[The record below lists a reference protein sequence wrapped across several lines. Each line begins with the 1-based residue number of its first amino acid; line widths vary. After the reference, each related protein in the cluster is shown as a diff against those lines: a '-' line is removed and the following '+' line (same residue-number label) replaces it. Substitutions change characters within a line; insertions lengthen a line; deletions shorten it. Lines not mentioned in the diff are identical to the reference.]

1 MMFDK
6 RLFSLADG
14 VGRLIAAKVACQW
27 LGLVAN
33 IAFVVAVVR
42 MLQPLFAPVP
52 SATAPC
58 IAIILIAAVVR
69 FVTIR
74 AAARFGSEAAER
86 VKLALR
92 EKLFNKMLALGPSY
106 AQRVRTAGVVQSA
119 GEGIEQIQSFFELFL
134 PQLCYAVLAPITL
147 FAVLAPIDLP
157 TAATLLACAPLIVLI
172 VGMVAMRAARVFKK
186 YWGKYTDMG
195 ASFLDNLQGLE
206 TLKTFDADERAARVM
221 DEKAEQ
227 FRVMTMN
234 VLQIQLRS
242 LTAMDAVA
250 YGGAAAGIGVAVW
263 RFVSGSLSPSGVFAL
278 SGVLPLGLTPIAA
291 VLLTILLAADFF
303 IPLRQLGS
311 YFHVAMNGMTST
323 KRIFALLD
331 APEPEHGSK
340 ELPEFGASGRGVGVE
355 FRGVSYRYADA
366 DVDAGVLLVRGLTL
380 PGLRV
385 PVLRVPVVYRPHRI
399 PICGTR
405 MWTALM
411 RAAARVTRAK
421 RATPCATW
429 PSVRCPAKS
438 LRSSGHP
445 VPASPQPS
453 SCLPARLSDMKA
465 MCCCP
470 KCHPECRTKCWAL
483 C

>member
-1 MMFDK
+1 
-6 RLFSLADG
+6 
-14 VGRLIAAKVACQW
+14 
-27 LGLVAN
+27 
-33 IAFVVAVVR
+33 
-42 MLQPLFAPVP
+42 ML
-52 SATAPC
+52 
-58 IAIILIAAVVR
+58 R
-69 FVTIR
+69 R
-74 AAARFGSEAAER
+74 AR
-86 VKLALR
+86 
-92 EKLFNKMLALGPSY
+92 
-106 AQRVRTAGVVQSA
+106 
-119 GEGIEQIQSFFELFL
+119 
-134 PQLCYAVLAPITL
+134 PITL
-147 FAVLAPIDLP
+147 FAVLASIDLP

-195 ASFLDNLQGLE
+195 AAFLDNLQGLE

-250 YGGAAAGIGVAVW
+250 YGGAAAGIGVAIW
-263 RFVSGSLSPSGVFAL
+263 RFVSGSLSPSVVFAL

-366 DVDAGVLLVRGLTL
+366 DVDAG
-380 PGLRV
+380 
-385 PVLRVPVVYRPHRI
+385 
-399 PICGTR
+399 GT
-405 MWTALM
+405 AGAGPD
-411 RAAARVTRAK
+411 AAGSAGAGV
-421 RATPCATW
+421 
-429 PSVRCPAKS
+429 
-438 LRSSGHP
+438 
-445 VPASPQPS
+445 ASPRRIS
-453 SCLPARLSDMKA
+453 STSHSDMRNA
-465 MCCCP
+465 DADSVD
-470 KCHPECRTKCWAL
+470 EGRRRG
-483 C
+483 

>member
-172 VGMVAMRAARVFKK
+172 FGMVAMRAARVFKK

-263 RFVSGSLSPSGVFAL
+263 RFVSGSLSPSVVFAL

-366 DVDAGVLLVRGLTL
+366 DVDAVPARLAVQTICAGVLSGYHDLAVMPVQPPVVRVRPLVVPADEVQVIVAGFETGHHARIPMLFLQRSAALVRAPPVRVLYPVRGLQN
-380 PGLRV
+380 
-385 PVLRVPVVYRPHRI
+385 HR
-399 PICGTR
+399 
-405 MWTALM
+405 
-411 RAAARVTRAK
+411 
-421 RATPCATW
+421 
-429 PSVRCPAKS
+429 
-438 LRSSGHP
+438 GHGRKP
-445 VPASPQPS
+445 
-453 SCLPARLSDMKA
+453 
-465 MCCCP
+465 
-470 KCHPECRTKCWAL
+470 
-483 C
+483 

>member
-195 ASFLDNLQGLE
+195 AAFLDNLQGLE

-323 KRIFALLD
+323 KRIFGMRTRMWML
-331 APEPEHGSK
+331 
-340 ELPEFGASGRGVGVE
+340 
-355 FRGVSYRYADA
+355 
-366 DVDAGVLLVRGLTL
+366 GVLLVRGLTL

-453 SCLPARLSDMKA
+453 SLSDMKA

>member
-1 MMFDK
+1 
-6 RLFSLADG
+6 
-14 VGRLIAAKVACQW
+14 
-27 LGLVAN
+27 
-33 IAFVVAVVR
+33 
-42 MLQPLFAPVP
+42 
-52 SATAPC
+52 
-58 IAIILIAAVVR
+58 
-69 FVTIR
+69 
-74 AAARFGSEAAER
+74 
-86 VKLALR
+86 
-92 EKLFNKMLALGPSY
+92 
-106 AQRVRTAGVVQSA
+106 
-119 GEGIEQIQSFFELFL
+119 
-134 PQLCYAVLAPITL
+134 
-147 FAVLAPIDLP
+147 
-157 TAATLLACAPLIVLI
+157 
-172 VGMVAMRAARVFKK
+172 
-186 YWGKYTDMG
+186 
-195 ASFLDNLQGLE
+195 
-206 TLKTFDADERAARVM
+206 
-221 DEKAEQ
+221 
-227 FRVMTMN
+227 MTMN

-250 YGGAAAGIGVAVW
+250 YGGAAAGIGVAIW
-263 RFVSGSLSPSGVFAL
+263 RFVSGSLSPSGVFRTVRRAAAWFDADRR
-278 SGVLPLGLTPIAA
+278 GIADDSA
-291 VLLTILLAADFF
+291 SRRFLHSAATARLVFPRCGERHDVHET
-303 IPLRQLGS
+303 
-311 YFHVAMNGMTST
+311 YFRAARHART
-323 KRIFALLD
+323 
-331 APEPEHGSK
+331 
-340 ELPEFGASGRGVGVE
+340 GAWQQGTAGIRG
-355 FRGVSYRYADA
+355 FRAWCRRGVSWCFVPGMRTRMW
-366 DVDAGVLLVRGLTL
+366 DAGGAAGAGPAL